1 MNAPDVRTLTQKEYA
16 ALPLYRKRT
25 VDLGA
30 IDTSL
35 LSPGMM
41 FRIKTSE
48 GGCWT
53 LFTMYGPQ
61 QAKAIGYCIRKGPD
75 GLSEGWIE
83 IRQVWERATLPQ
95 KLSTKETYE
104 GRPILKIEVFLEE

>member
-35 LSPGMM
+35 LRPGMM
-41 FRIKTSE
+41 FRIKVSNS
-48 GGCWT
+48 GLWT

-61 QAKAIGYCIRKGPD
+61 QAKAVRYCIHRGSNSN
-75 GLSEGWIE
+75 SEGCIE
-83 IRQVWERATLPQ
+83 VKRVWERATLPQ